1 MNTSAWM
8 IATVVLAG
16 MLIGCGAQTKY
27 DLELRHAHG
36 ALEADFPEL
45 ADTHLNKADKIAA
58 DRDLPPDGR
67 ATLLRAEARLQRDD
81 PVGARELAQAVAEN
95 HVPGTRR
102 RAQAEEILAK
112 ADIRQG
118 FFAEARGHL
127 VEADRSYTAE
137 PDKRRV
143 ADLFHLVH
151 GLEAYARGQTA
162 QAKEHWRAISDPEL
176 KVSISMN
183 TDAN

>member
-1 MNTSAWM
+1 MDTRAR
-8 IATVVLAG
+8 IAMVVLAG
-16 MLIGCGAQTKY
+16 LLAGCGAQAKY
-27 DLELRHAHG
+27 NGELYNAHG

-45 ADTHLNKADKIAA
+45 ADKHLDKADRIAA
-58 DRDLPPDGR
+58 DRKLKPDGR

-81 PVGARELAQAVAEN
+81 PVGARELAQQVAEN

-118 FFAEARGHL
+118 LFAEAREHL

-137 PDKRRV
+137 PDKHRV
-143 ADLFHLVH
+143 TDLLHLVD

-162 QAKEHWRAISDPEL
+162 EAKTHWRAISDPEL
-176 KVSISMN
+176 KLSISMN

>member
-16 MLIGCGAQTKY
+16 MLVGCAGTRKY

-45 ADTHLNKADKIAA
+45 AETHLDKADSIAT
-58 DRDLPPDGR
+58 DRKLTPDGR
-67 ATLLRAEARLQRDD
+67 ATLLRAEARLQEGD

-102 RAQAEEILAK
+102 RAQAEEVLAK

-118 FFAEARGHL
+118 RFADARAHLTEAHRSYAFEPDRRRAGDLLHL
-127 VEADRSYTAE
+127 VR
-137 PDKRRV
+137 
-143 ADLFHLVH
+143 
-151 GLEAYARGQTA
+151 GLEAYARGQVA
-162 QAKEHWRAISDPEL
+162 EARDHWRAIDDPDL
-176 KVSISMN
+176 KLSISMN
-183 TDAN
+183 TEAN

>member
-1 MNTSAWM
+1 MNYRTW
-8 IATVVLAG
+8 IAIAALAG
-16 MLIGCGAQTKY
+16 MLVGCGTQKRY

-45 ADTHLNKADKIAA
+45 AGKHLDKADKIAA
-58 DRDLPPDGR
+58 DRKLKPDGR
-67 ATLLRAEARLQRDD
+67 ATLLRAEARLAGGDAF
-81 PVGARELAQAVAEN
+81 GARELAQAVAEQ

-118 FFAEARGHL
+118 LFAEAREHL
-127 VEADRSYTAE
+127 VEADRSYVWE

-143 ADLFHLVH
+143 SDLQHLVR
-151 GLEAYARGQTA
+151 GLEAYARGQTV
-162 QAKEHWRAISDPEL
+162 QARQHWRAIDDSEL
-176 KVSISMN
+176 KLSISMN
-183 TDAN
+183 ADAN

>member
-8 IATVVLAG
+8 VAAVVLAG
-16 MLIGCGAQTKY
+16 MLIGCGSQTKY
-27 DLELRHAHG
+27 DLELQRAHG

-45 ADTHLNKADKIAA
+45 ADKHLNAADEIAA
-58 DRDLPPDGR
+58 DRKITPDGR
-67 ATLLRAEARLQRDD
+67 ATLLRAEARLQRGD
-81 PVGARELAQAVAEN
+81 PVGARELAQAVADD

-118 FFAEARGHL
+118 RFAAAREHL

-137 PDKRRV
+137 EDTRRV
-143 ADLFHLVH
+143 MDLMHLVH
-151 GLEAYARGQTA
+151 GLEAFARGQTA
-162 QAKEHWRAISDPEL
+162 EAKEHWRAITDPEL

-183 TDAN
+183 ADAN